1 MDIFEQLAELK
12 VEEAEEKAKAKLDN
26 VIENFVRRLLA
37 NTEFSVDKIASLAG
51 VPVSFVEAIKA
62 N

>member
-1 MDIFEQLAELK
+1 MDIFEQLAEIK
-12 VEEAEEKAKAKLDN
+12 VEEAEEKAKAKLDSI
-26 VIENFVRRLLA
+26 IESFVRRLLA

-51 VPVSFVEAIKA
+51 VPVSLVEAIKG

>member
-12 VEEAEEKAKAKLDN
+12 VEEAEEKARKN
-26 VIENFVRRLLA
+26 IEDIVRRLLA